1 MLDLE
6 SLQVGQEIT
15 LEEYNEILKHTMSMS
30 EFMERHINKPEEV
43 SIDKQ
48 GK

>member
-15 LEEYNEILKHTMSMS
+15 IEEYNEILEHTMSMS
-30 EFMERHINKPEEV
+30 EFMEKHINKLEEV
-43 SIDKQ
+43 SI